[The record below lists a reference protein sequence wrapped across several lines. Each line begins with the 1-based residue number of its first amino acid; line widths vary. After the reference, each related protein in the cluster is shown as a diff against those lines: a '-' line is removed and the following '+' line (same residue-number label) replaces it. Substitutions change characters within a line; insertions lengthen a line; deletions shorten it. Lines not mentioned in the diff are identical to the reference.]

1 MPELPQCRGK
11 NKIECSLKE
20 EVEAGATDQ
29 QEVDDRSADI
39 ICLHKSAQ
47 GAGDQQT
54 AEHENTC
61 VDNGRNE
68 SGSKGRRYAVSLTQQ
83 TEHKTGQESCQG
95 GLDQADA
102 CRGDRV
108 LLKQVGSEGIHAKH
122 AERIYT
128 SAPNTK
134 PKNAPAAG
142 PKIMAPSVM
151 GISTR
156 LIEVP
161 RNGSLMANPVS

>member
-83 TEHKTGQESCQG
+83 TEHKTGQESCKG

-122 AERIYT
+122 AERDIYLGT
-128 SAPNTK
+128 EHKAQKRPCGRSSNP
-134 PKNAPAAG
+134 PA
-142 PKIMAPSVM
+142 
-151 GISTR
+151 
-156 LIEVP
+156 
-161 RNGSLMANPVS
+161 

>member
-1 MPELPQCRGK
+1 MEGLKPGRHICATAIVRVALGKRGSKRWLADSVCCPEAVGSYVPELPQCRGK

-83 TEHKTGQESCQG
+83 TEHKTGQ
-95 GLDQADA
+95 DPA
-102 CRGDRV
+102 RV
-108 LLKQVGSEGIHAKH
+108 DLIRQM
-122 AERIYT
+122 
-128 SAPNTK
+128 
-134 PKNAPAAG
+134 PAVATG
-142 PKIMAPSVM
+142 FC
-151 GISTR
+151 
-156 LIEVP
+156 
-161 RNGSLMANPVS
+161 